1 MPQNIELFSGTI
13 RENVTLGKESFT
25 RRILMKNK
33 KLRMILAFLMLSA
46 ITIIPNLLFKDFN
59 QVYVM
64 MVQVVLVYLVLAI
77 IVPSENK

>member
-1 MPQNIELFSGTI
+1 
-13 RENVTLGKESFT
+13 
-25 RRILMKNK
+25 MKNK

-46 ITIIPNLLFKDFN
+46 IMIIPNLLFENFN